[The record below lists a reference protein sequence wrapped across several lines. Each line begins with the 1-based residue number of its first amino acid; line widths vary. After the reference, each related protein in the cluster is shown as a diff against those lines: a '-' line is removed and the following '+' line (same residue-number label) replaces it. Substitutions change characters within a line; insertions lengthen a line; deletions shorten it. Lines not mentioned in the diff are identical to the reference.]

1 MIEYANE
8 SVIKLLKQYDMLSKS
23 LKYITSHE
31 ERRDISY
38 QMTRIIQDV
47 IEITNSSYEIKYLKA
62 EKKTAYLMDEEK
74 SRLLELINLINE
86 RRTYVNNQ
94 IINNR
99 ELTGINLETEMLLG
113 EDKLEEYKEQVKV
126 IDRYKNNIK
135 LEEEL
140 KNEIKTL
147 DINIKRAN
155 DKLKNN
161 DKINKQLEEKMIR
174 LLEKTFEQ
182 LSLFDLED

>member
-23 LKYITSHE
+23 LKYIKSQE
-31 ERRDISY
+31 ERRDIYY

-47 IEITNSSYEIKYLKA
+47 IEITNNSYEIKYLKV
-62 EKKTAYLMDEEK
+62 EKRTAYLMDEEK

-99 ELTGINLETEMLLG
+99 ELTGINLETGLLLG

-135 LEEEL
+135 LEETL
-140 KNEIKTL
+140 KNEIASL
-147 DINIKRAN
+147 EVSIKRAN
-155 DKLKNN
+155 DKIQTLTDEYTKKIDDMVAEKEKEILK
-161 DKINKQLEEKMIR
+161 I
-174 LLEKTFEQ
+174 
-182 LSLFDLED
+182 